1 MVTIVFIGVSLILG
15 LYFASVALKTTGLKY
30 VDEHGFKDIDIS
42 CSIGI
47 QDNEIEK
54 ILQIPGV
61 NDAEGVLSFSGQ
73 ISSKDKNAGAELI
86 SVTQRV
92 SVPYV
97 IDGSLLANPDECAV
111 GEELLKN

>member
-1 MVTIVFIGVSLILG
+1 MKKTARTDALRNIKRRFVSWLSMVTIVFIGVSLILG

-73 ISSKDKNAGAELI
+73 ISSFADFARL
-86 SVTQRV
+86 S
-92 SVPYV
+92 PF
-97 IDGSLLANPDECAV
+97 
-111 GEELLKN
+111 